1 MKTEGKEGVVRMKLV
16 SKIQFNIGRGVWNFV
31 FKEEEEFVKVEFDGK
46 EEFVFSFI
54 YGELTQKRRAILKS
68 VEKSELLQDIVQR
81 IDKWEEKMK
90 KELSLEKIAFIT
102 SQQKEEKEYVLF
114 EFMIKSKIATRRFT
128 LEETEEEEENN
139 FLKYFS
145 SFSGNID
152 QHQFVLCLEKRMIDH
167 KIHWIYDEKYPL
179 KHAVKSKS
187 IPITLSSMYGL
198 EFGCKTHGRFI
209 SDIIEKIIHDPAV
222 RVKTLVM

>member
-1 MKTEGKEGVVRMKLV
+1 MKIDEKIGVVRMKLV
-16 SKIQFNIGRGVWNFV
+16 SKIQFNIGHGVWNFV

-46 EEFVFSFI
+46 KEITFSFI
-54 YGELTQKRRAILKS
+54 YGEVTPKRRAILDS

-90 KELSLEKIAFIT
+90 KGLALEKIAFIT
-102 SQQKEEKEYVLF
+102 TQQKEEKEYVLF

-128 LEETEEEEENN
+128 LEETEEKENN

-152 QHQFVLCLEKRMIDH
+152 QHQFILCLEKRIVNR
-167 KIHWIYDEKYPL
+167 KIQWVYDEKYPL

-187 IPITLSSMYGL
+187 VPITLSSMYGL
-198 EFGCKTHGRFI
+198 DFACKTHGGFI
-209 SDIIEKIIHDPAV
+209 SDIMEKIINDPAV